1 MPNSARLEDSRLY
14 FLHLF
19 ARLNPGVTPA
29 QAKSDLDRI
38 VAPILAEERKELKIN
53 SAKIIDRF
61 LAKRFTLYP
70 ASHGNLSNQQDIE
83 TAMWLL
89 SALVAGVLLIACA
102 NVANLLLAR
111 STARRKEIA
120 VRLAL
125 GASRGQLIRLVLT
138 ESLLLALLGG
148 LIGLLAANWASDA
161 LLLFANPS
169 GSQSL
174 PLETTPGPRI
184 VLFTFALSLLTALLF
199 GLAPAL
205 AASRADVA
213 PTLKDEA
220 GALSNVASSAWLRKG
235 LVVFQV
241 ALSLL
246 LLAAASL
253 FLTTLHNLR
262 NNNPGFDTSHLI
274 TFSVSPALNGYDMP
288 KSIALLDRLT
298 AALEA
303 LPAVNEV
310 SMAAEPLLANSQSQS
325 TMSVEGYQPTPEED
339 MNPLVNEIGPGFI
352 HTMRIPLLQGR
363 DFTPADR
370 NGAPK
375 VAIIS
380 ETFAKMYFKGRDPIG
395 FKIGF
400 RRESSPD
407 RTIVGVIRE
416 VHHRDLRD
424 DRTKRQVY
432 FPSSQARSIE
442 SRTFYLR
449 TSAPLDSLA
458 PAIRTLVRKEDPAL
472 AIANLRTMQDQIDIA
487 LTLERV
493 ISVLCTA
500 FGVIATLLAAIGL
513 YGVMAYHVLRRT
525 REIGIRMALGA
536 QRADVHRLVLKEAA
550 YLAAG
555 GVLLGIPLALAF
567 SRYTKTLLFGIEP
580 ANPLTYA
587 GTAAFL
593 LAVALTASLIPARRA
608 SRIDPLTSLRH

>member
-19 ARLNPGVTPA
+19 ARLKPGVTPA

-38 VAPILAEERKELKIN
+38 VVPILAEERKALKLN
-53 SAKIIDRF
+53 SEKTIDRF
-61 LAKRFTLYP
+61 LAKRFTLHP
-70 ASHGNLSNQQDIE
+70 ASHGNLSNLRVIE

-125 GASRGQLIRLVLT
+125 GASRAQLIRLVLT

-148 LIGLLAANWASDA
+148 AIGLLAANWATDA
-161 LLLFANPS
+161 LLAFANPA
-169 GSQSL
+169 GSQTL
-174 PLETTPGPRI
+174 PLEATPGLRI
-184 VLFTFALSLLTALLF
+184 LLFTLATSLLTGLLF
-199 GLAPAL
+199 GLPPAL
-205 AASRADVA
+205 AASGADVA
-213 PTLKDEA
+213 PTLKDES
-220 GALSNVASSAWLRKG
+220 GAISGASSSLLRKG

-241 ALSLL
+241 ALSLI

-262 NNNPGFDTSHLI
+262 QRNPGFDVDHLI
-274 TFSVSPALNGYDMP
+274 TFSIRPALNGYD
-288 KSIALLDRLT
+288 KARSITLLDNLT
-298 AALEA
+298 ASLEA

-310 SMAAEPLLANSQSQS
+310 SMAAEPLLADSQSQS
-325 TMSVEGYQPTPEED
+325 TISVEGYQPAPEED
-339 MNPLVNEIGPGFI
+339 MNPLVNAVGPGFI

-370 NGAPK
+370 EGSPN

-380 ETFAKMYFKGRDPIG
+380 ETFAKMYFKDRDPIG
-395 FKIGF
+395 SKIGF
-400 RRESSPD
+400 RSEPAPGI
-407 RTIVGVIRE
+407 TIVGVIRE
-416 VHHRDLRD
+416 VHHLDLRD
-424 DRTKRQVY
+424 DRFKRQVY
-432 FPSSQARSIE
+432 IPSSQARSIE

-449 TSAPLDSLA
+449 TSAPLESLA
-458 PAIRTLVRKEDPAL
+458 PAIGGLVKKQDPSL
-472 AIANLRTMQDQIDIA
+472 AIENLRSMHDQIDIS
-487 LTLERV
+487 LTLERL
-493 ISVLCTA
+493 ISILCTA
-500 FGVIATLLAAIGL
+500 FGLIATILAAIGI
-513 YGVMAYHVLRRT
+513 YGVMAFHVVRRT

-536 QRADVHRLVLKEAA
+536 QRSDVHRLVLKEASG
-550 YLAAG
+550 LAIG
-555 GVLLGIPLALAF
+555 GVLLGLPLALAG
-567 SRYTKTLLFGIEP
+567 SRYTQALLYGIEP

-587 GTAAFL
+587 GTAGFL
-593 LAVALTASLIPARRA
+593 LAVALSASLLPARRA